1 MAETMRA
8 VVLDAPGPPEALV
21 IRDVPV
27 PEPVAGWV
35 LIRVRA
41 FGLNRSELHMRL
53 GLAEGVRFPRVPGIE
68 AVGEVT
74 DCPGGEFAPGQ
85 QVAALMGGMGRAFD
99 GGYAEYT
106 CVPVSQVVPFRSELG
121 WAVLGAVPEMLQ
133 TAYGSLD
140 VGLDAQPGQSILIRG
155 GTSSVGM
162 ATAVLA
168 RQRGLT
174 VLSTTRDL
182 AKTAALTSIGADHV
196 LVDDGQVAAQV
207 RRIFPD
213 GADAA
218 LELVGTPT
226 LPDTL
231 RSVRVHGVVCFTGML
246 SNQWTVRDFYPIDY
260 LPRGVRLTAY
270 GGEAADLPPRLL
282 QGFLDSVAAGT
293 AAVPIGHVYSFDQI
307 VQAHADMEAS
317 RVAGKLVVLTDTGV

>member
-1 MAETMRA
+1 MMRA
-8 VVLDAPGPPEALV
+8 VVLAAPGPPEALA
-21 IRDVPV
+21 IRDIPV
-27 PEPVAGWV
+27 PEPAAGWV

-53 GLAEGVRFPRVPGIE
+53 GLAEGVTFPRVPGIE
-68 AVGEVT
+68 AVGVVT
-74 DCPGGEFAPGQ
+74 KCPGGEFTPGQ

-106 CVPVSQVVPFRSELG
+106 CVPAGQVVPFRSSLD

-133 TAYGSLD
+133 TAYGSLT

-168 RQRGLT
+168 KQRGMT
-174 VLSTTRDL
+174 VLATTRDP
-182 AKTAALTSIGADHV
+182 AKRAALTEIKTDHV
-196 LVDDGQVAAQV
+196 LIDDGNVAAQV

-246 SNQWTVRDFYPIDY
+246 SNQWTVRDFYPIEY

-270 GGEAADLPPRLL
+270 GGEAADLPPQLL
-282 QGFLDSVAAGT
+282 QGFLDSVAVGT
-293 AAVPIGHVYSFDQI
+293 AVAPIGRVYRLDQI
-307 VQAHADMEAS
+307 VQAHADMENS
-317 RVAGKLVVLTDTGV
+317 RVSGKLVVLT

>member
-1 MAETMRA
+1 MMAETMRA
-8 VVLDAPGPPEALV
+8 VVLDGPGPPEALV
-21 IRDVPV
+21 IRDIPV
-27 PEPVAGWV
+27 PQPPPGWV

-53 GLAEGVRFPRVPGIE
+53 GLAEGVTFPRVPGIE
-68 AVGEVT
+68 AVGVVAN
-74 DCPGGEFAPGQ
+74 CPGREFTPGQ

-106 CVPVSQVVPFRSELG
+106 CVPVSQVVPFRSELD
-121 WAVLGAVPEMLQ
+121 WALLGAVPEMLQ

-168 RQRGLT
+168 RRRGLT
-174 VLSTTRDL
+174 VLSTTRDP
-182 AKTAALTSIGADHV
+182 AKGAALTSAGADHV
-196 LVDDGQVAAQV
+196 LIDDGQVATQV
-207 RRIFPD
+207 RQIVPG

-282 QGFLDSVAAGT
+282 QDFLDAVAAGT
-293 AAVPIGHVYSFDQI
+293 AAVPVGRVYHLDQI
-307 VQAHADMEAS
+307 AQAHADMEAS
-317 RVAGKLVVLTDTGV
+317 RMSGKLVVLV

>member
-1 MAETMRA
+1 MRA
-8 VVLDAPGPPEALV
+8 VVLDGPGPPEALA
-21 IRDVPV
+21 IREVPV
-27 PEPVAGWV
+27 PEPAAGWV

-41 FGLNRSELHMRL
+41 FGLNRSELHLRL

-68 AVGEVT
+68 AVGVVER
-74 DCPGGEFAPGQ
+74 CPGAEFPPGQ

-99 GGYAEYT
+99 GGYAGYT
-106 CVPVSQVVPFRSELG
+106 CVPASQVVPFRSGLD

-140 VGLDAQPGQSILIRG
+140 VGLDAQPGQSLLVRG

-168 RQRGLT
+168 KQRGMT
-174 VLSTTRDL
+174 VLATTRNP
-182 AKTAALTSIGADHV
+182 AKSAALTAAGADHV
-196 LVDDGQVAAQV
+196 LIDDGQVAGQV
-207 RRIFPD
+207 RQLFPG

-260 LPRGVRLTAY
+260 LPKGVRLTAY
-270 GGEAADLPPRLL
+270 GGDAADLPPKLL
-282 QGFLDSVAAGT
+282 QGFLDRVAAGT
-293 AAVPIGHVYSFDQI
+293 AVVPIGRVYRFDQI
-307 VQAHADMEAS
+307 VQAHADMEAN
-317 RVAGKLVVLTDTGV
+317 RVSGKLVVLT

>member
-8 VVLDAPGPPEALV
+8 VVLASPGPPEALV
-21 IRDVPV
+21 IRDIPV
-27 PEPVAGWV
+27 PEPPPGWV

-41 FGLNRSELHMRL
+41 FGLNRSELHLRL
-53 GLAEGVRFPRVPGIE
+53 GLAEGVTFPRVPGIE
-68 AVGEVT
+68 AVGVVA
-74 DCPGGEFAPGQ
+74 DCPGREFTPGQ
-85 QVAALMGGMGRAFD
+85 QVAALMGGMGRVFD

-106 CVPVSQVVPFRSELG
+106 CVPASQVVPFRSDLD

-133 TAYGSLD
+133 TAHGSLD
-140 VGLDAQPGQSILIRG
+140 VGLDGQPGQSILIRG

-162 ATAVLA
+162 ATTILA
-168 RQRGLT
+168 RQRGMT
-174 VLSTTRDL
+174 VLATTRSP
-182 AKTAALTSIGADHV
+182 AKRAALADAGADYVLIDEGHV
-196 LVDDGQVAAQV
+196 APQV
-207 RRIFPD
+207 RELFPD

-246 SNQWTVRDFYPIDY
+246 SNQWTVPDFYPIEY

-270 GGEAADLPPRLL
+270 GGDAADLPPRLL
-282 QGFLDSVAAGT
+282 QGFLDMVAAGT
-293 AAVPIGHVYSFDQI
+293 AVVPIGRVYRFDQI
-307 VQAHADMEAS
+307 VEAHADMEAN
-317 RVAGKLVVLTDTGV
+317 RVSGKLVVLT